1 MSEDRFQRF
10 LREFKDLNIG
20 FKKNP
25 ITKDLLVQ
33 KNEQA
38 VSQSVQNLLQ
48 TRFGEKL
55 MDPEVG
61 SRVYE
66 ILFEPL
72 DGFSAAQLQETIIN
86 TIRNYEPRVEII
98 DCIVSAEDSD
108 SSEVRV
114 DIEYRIVGDT
124 ITINST
130 FILQRPGD

>member
-1 MSEDRFQRF
+1 MAEDRFQKFSRS
-10 LREFKDLNIG
+10 FKDLNIG
-20 FKKNP
+20 FKRNP

-38 VSQSVQNLLQ
+38 VSQSIENLLN

-61 SRVYE
+61 SRIYE

-72 DGFSAAQLQETIIN
+72 DEFSAVDLQETIIN
-86 TIRNYEPRVEII
+86 TINNYEPRVDII
-98 DCIVSAEDSD
+98 DCVVSAENSD
-108 SSEVRV
+108 ASEVMV
-114 DIEYRIVGDT
+114 DLEYRIVGDT

>member
-1 MSEDRFQRF
+1 MTEDRFQKFSRS
-10 LREFKDLNIG
+10 FKDLNVG
-20 FKKNP
+20 FKNNP

-38 VSQSVQNLLQ
+38 VSQSIENLLN

-61 SRVYE
+61 SKIYE

-72 DGFSAAQLQETIIN
+72 DEFSASELRENIIN
-86 TIRNYEPRVEII
+86 TINNYEPRVDVIN
-98 DCIVSAEDSD
+98 CVVSAEDSD
-108 SSEVRV
+108 ASEVMV
-114 DIEYRIVGDT
+114 DLEYRIVGDT

>member
-1 MSEDRFQRF
+1 MSEDRFQKF

-38 VSQSVQNLLQ
+38 VSQSIQNLLQ

-61 SRVYE
+61 SKVYE
-66 ILFEPL
+66 ILFEH
-72 DGFSAAQLQETIIN
+72 
-86 TIRNYEPRVEII
+86 
-98 DCIVSAEDSD
+98 
-108 SSEVRV
+108 
-114 DIEYRIVGDT
+114 
-124 ITINST
+124 
-130 FILQRPGD
+130 

>member
-1 MSEDRFQRF
+1 MAEDRFQKFSRN
-10 LREFKDLNIG
+10 FKDLNIG
-20 FKKNP
+20 FKRNP

-38 VSQSVQNLLQ
+38 VSQSIENLLN

-61 SRVYE
+61 SRIYE

-72 DGFSAAQLQETIIN
+72 DEFSAVDLQETIIN
-86 TIRNYEPRVEII
+86 TINNYEPRVDII
-98 DCIVSAEDSD
+98 DCVVSAENSD
-108 SSEVRV
+108 ASEVMV
-114 DIEYRIVGDT
+114 DLEYRIVGDT